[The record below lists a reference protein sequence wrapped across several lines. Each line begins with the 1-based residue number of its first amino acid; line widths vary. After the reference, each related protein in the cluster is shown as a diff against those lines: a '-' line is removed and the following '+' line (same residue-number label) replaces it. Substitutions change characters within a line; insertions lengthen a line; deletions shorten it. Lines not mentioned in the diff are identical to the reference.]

1 VAAEP
6 DVRHLM
12 DRVRAVGRVPVVLGA
27 ERDQVAAYGTPAQ
40 VMSLVTPQ
48 DERSLVD
55 APNGTWTLR
64 MNVWMVV
71 G

>member
-1 VAAEP
+1 
-6 DVRHLM
+6 
-12 DRVRAVGRVPVVLGA
+12 
-27 ERDQVAAYGTPAQ
+27 
-40 VMSLVTPQ
+40 MSLVTPQ